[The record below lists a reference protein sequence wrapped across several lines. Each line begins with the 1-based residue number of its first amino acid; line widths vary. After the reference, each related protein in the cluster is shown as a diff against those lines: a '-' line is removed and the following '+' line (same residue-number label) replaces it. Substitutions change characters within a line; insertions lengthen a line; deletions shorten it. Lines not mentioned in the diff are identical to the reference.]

1 MKAGRKPL
9 KPMNNIGEIT
19 EQWISASYANASN
32 HDKYSHRNRANLFL
46 EFLGLTDAEFIEA
59 YKRAKDRLE
68 WSRQMGLKAVA
79 YYNMRLTK
87 GLATNT
93 VRAEVSSI
101 RAFCR
106 DNAAS
111 LLLPRKKIAKAK
123 SAKGEHEFTLV
134 ELQKMFYVGDVRGK
148 AVLATAVSLGFSIED
163 FSELKRDYIES
174 LVNKAMNEKIEFI
187 GFDYERG
194 KTGVESRSHLT
205 PETVNSL
212 KDWFEYI
219 DAKRAEKGLHKSEWV
234 WCNGNGG
241 HLNEQTLND
250 ILKDLVKKANISV
263 TGTLR
268 FHLIRKFLMS
278 ALHDSGFDSWETK
291 RALGKEIPTSDDTY
305 LKGLSRKVT
314 EKFPQAYSYIRLT
327 GFVSKNGTK
336 LEEMQAKILQL
347 EVAQEHLTLE
357 NQALLRMIQF
367 AIPKETMKKAML
379 ETANSLPDV
388 TPEKLKQFKVT
399 LMELSTAEDMVR
411 EVNKLRLD
419 SVKVLK

>member
-1 MKAGRKPL
+1 
-9 KPMNNIGEIT
+9 
-19 EQWISASYANASN
+19 
-32 HDKYSHRNRANLFL
+32 
-46 EFLGLTDAEFIEA
+46 
-59 YKRAKDRLE
+59 
-68 WSRQMGLKAVA
+68 
-79 YYNMRLTK
+79 
-87 GLATNT
+87 
-93 VRAEVSSI
+93 
-101 RAFCR
+101 
-106 DNAAS
+106 
-111 LLLPRKKIAKAK
+111 
-123 SAKGEHEFTLV
+123 
-134 ELQKMFYVGDVRGK
+134 
-148 AVLATAVSLGFSIED
+148 
-163 FSELKRDYIES
+163 
-174 LVNKAMNEKIEFI
+174 
-187 GFDYERG
+187 
-194 KTGVESRSHLT
+194 
-205 PETVNSL
+205 
-212 KDWFEYI
+212 
-219 DAKRAEKGLHKSEWV
+219 
-234 WCNGNGG
+234 
-241 HLNEQTLND
+241 
-250 ILKDLVKKANISV
+250 
-263 TGTLR
+263 
-268 FHLIRKFLMS
+268 MS

-399 LMELSTAEDMVR
+399 LMELSTAEDMFR